1 MRSIIFTVGDLDR
14 DGTESELSVTIECE
28 PDDIKLT
35 TIELYDPE
43 MVRADRPLRANM
55 RWPTVGDDGEDR
67 GYYIESRSQFIRY
80 CESFGLE
87 YDTIEA

>member
-14 DGTESELSVTIECE
+14 DGTDNELWVNIECE

-35 TIELYDPE
+35 TIELYAPE
-43 MVRADRPLRANM
+43 MVQANRPLQANM
-55 RWPTVGDDGEDR
+55 RWPSVGDNGEDR

-80 CESFGLE
+80 CEIFGLE
-87 YDTIEA
+87 YDTIEV